1 MWESIILD
9 IGVAIRPYIS
19 NNTSSLYVLLVATI
33 DCVLGFPNH
42 YLSRR
47 NFSVEATFNGN
58 GPLARNNTI
67 EYIARS
73 TPVR

>member
-33 DCVLGFPNH
+33 DCVLEFPNH

-47 NFSVEATFNGN
+47 NFSVGATSND
-58 GPLARNNTI
+58 PVARNNTI